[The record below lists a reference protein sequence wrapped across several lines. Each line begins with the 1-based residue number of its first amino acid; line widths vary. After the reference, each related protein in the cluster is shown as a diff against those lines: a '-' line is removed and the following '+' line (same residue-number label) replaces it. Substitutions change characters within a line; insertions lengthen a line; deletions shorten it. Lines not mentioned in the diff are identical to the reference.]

1 MYLIEEKFA
10 FKDSI
15 VSKTLVSTFI
25 ISMKIERQLILS
37 LNTKYPFLKLKVI
50 KMDIIKHI

>member
-1 MYLIEEKFA
+1 MYLIEKKFA

-25 ISMKIERQLILS
+25 ISMEIER
-37 LNTKYPFLKLKVI
+37 
-50 KMDIIKHI
+50 